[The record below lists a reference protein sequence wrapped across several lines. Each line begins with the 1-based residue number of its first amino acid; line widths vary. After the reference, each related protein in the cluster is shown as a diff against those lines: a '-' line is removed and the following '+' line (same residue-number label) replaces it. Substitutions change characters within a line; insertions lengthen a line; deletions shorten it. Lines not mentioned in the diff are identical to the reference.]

1 MNIENLQE
9 VLSDQPKY
17 RAKQAEKAVFEELI
31 SDWEEATTLPKALRE
46 KLNQECPLQI
56 NGEIFK
62 TDDKKTVK
70 ALLTLDDGKKIET
83 VLMLH
88 QDRRHTVCIS
98 SQVGCALKCGFCATG
113 EAGFKRN
120 LTAEEMISQV
130 LFFGRYL
137 KKNKFVDD
145 RITNVVFMGMGEP
158 LLNYDNVMSA
168 IKFIN
173 SENGLNIGAR
183 KISISTAGVISGI
196 KKLAKENLQINLAIS
211 LHAANDKLR
220 QKLMPIAQD
229 NSLEELIK
237 AMDEYLK
244 KTKRQVMI
252 EYILIDGVNDSVEQ
266 AKELADLLKGRL
278 VMVNLIAC
286 NPVKQFKPSPAPVI
300 AKFKNMLL
308 RERIVVTER
317 YRYGREIDAACGQ
330 LAGDKNA

>member
-1 MNIENLQE
+1 MNIENLTE
-9 VLSDQPKY
+9 ALKDQPQY
-17 RAKQAEKAVFEELI
+17 RIKQAEKAVFDDLVGNWNEV
-31 SDWEEATTLPKALRE
+31 TTLPQALRQ
-46 KLNQECPLQI
+46 KLNRECPLKI

-62 TDDKKTVK
+62 TDDKKTIK
-70 ALLTLDDGKKIET
+70 ALLTLDDGQKIEA

-88 QDRRHTVCIS
+88 QDKRHTVCVS
-98 SQVGCALKCGFCATG
+98 SQVGCALKCGFCTTG
-113 EAGFKRN
+113 QQGFKRN

-137 KKNKFVDD
+137 KKNKSAED

-158 LLNYDNVMSA
+158 LLNYSNVMSA

-173 SENGLNIGAR
+173 SEKGLNIGAR

-196 KKLAKENLQINLAIS
+196 KKLANEKLQINLAIS

-229 NSLEELIK
+229 NNLEELIK
-237 AMDEYLK
+237 AMDDYLK

-252 EYILIDGVNDSVEQ
+252 EYILIDGINDSVEQ

-330 LAGDKNA
+330 LAGGKNA